1 MSDQEEILERR
12 ARALASQAAARRVGK
27 LPGDGL
33 GIARRIAAELLAS
46 GDASCGVMHHEHEYG
61 GSVPEGV
68 RFVRRVVLP
77 DALIEAESYDSG
89 GETYLYIWASTEA
102 RADELEAFVHD
113 SADKELNS

>member
-1 MSDQEEILERR
+1 MSDPGEILERR
-12 ARALASQAAARRVGK
+12 ARALASQAAVRRVVK

-46 GDASCGVMHHEHEYG
+46 TDASCGVIHQEHEYG

-77 DALIEAESYDSG
+77 DALIEAEGYDSG

-113 SADKELNS
+113 SAAKGLSS

>member
-1 MSDQEEILERR
+1 MSEQEELLERR
-12 ARALASQAAARRVGK
+12 ARALVSHAAVRRVVK

-33 GIARRIAAELLAS
+33 GIARRIAATRVAS
-46 GDASCGVMHHEHEYG
+46 DDASCGVMDHEHEYG

-77 DALIEAESYDSG
+77 DALIEAEGYDTG

-102 RADELEAFVHD
+102 CADELEALVHGSGIED
-113 SADKELNS
+113 RGS